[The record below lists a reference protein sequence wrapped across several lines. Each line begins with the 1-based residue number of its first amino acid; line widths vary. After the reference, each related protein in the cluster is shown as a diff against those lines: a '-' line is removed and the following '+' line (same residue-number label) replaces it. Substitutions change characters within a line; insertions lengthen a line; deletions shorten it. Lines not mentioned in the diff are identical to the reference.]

1 MIVSDSIIH
10 DIPPVS
16 SNKPTLSLYIYIS
29 NAWRT
34 NNPRVSIEFP
44 YILSRKIP
52 GFTDANLS
60 PLPLFSKKR
69 KKKKEESN
77 IRGKDKRNRDIE
89 KRNETTNIFNKSR
102 NGRREGRERNG
113 NPLVVQESFCSA
125 RVFASGARS
134 SVGK

>member
-1 MIVSDSIIH
+1 MIISDSIIH

-16 SNKPTLSLYIYIS
+16 SNKPTLSLSIYIYRMLGEQITRECRS
-29 NAWRT
+29 NSHIFYR
-34 NNPRVSIEFP
+34 EKFP
-44 YILSRKIP
+44 DSSTLIFPS
-52 GFTDANLS
+52 
-60 PLPLFSKKR
+60 LPLFSKKR
-69 KKKKEESN
+69 KKKKEETN
-77 IRGKDKRNRDIE
+77 IRGKDKRNRDRKE
-89 KRNETTNIFNKSR
+89 ERNIFNKSR

>member
-1 MIVSDSIIH
+1 MIISDSIIH

-16 SNKPTLSLYIYIS
+16 SNKPTLSLSIYIYRMLGEQITRECRS
-29 NAWRT
+29 NSHIFYR
-34 NNPRVSIEFP
+34 EKFP
-44 YILSRKIP
+44 
-52 GFTDANLS
+52 DS
-60 PLPLFSKKR
+60 PTLIFPPFPFFR
-69 KKKKEESN
+69 KKERRRRKKL
-77 IRGKDKRNRDIE
+77 IYAE
-89 KRNETTNIFNKSR
+89 KTNETTNIFNKLR

>member
-1 MIVSDSIIH
+1 MIISDSIIH

-16 SNKPTLSLYIYIS
+16 SNKPTLSLSIYIS

-60 PLPLFSKKR
+60 PLPLFSKKERRR
-69 KKKKEESN
+69 KKL
-77 IRGKDKRNRDIE
+77 IYAE
-89 KRNETTNIFNKSR
+89 KTNETTNIFNKLR

>member
-1 MIVSDSIIH
+1 MIISDSIIH

-60 PLPLFSKKR
+60 PLPLFSKKERRR
-69 KKKKEESN
+69 KKL
-77 IRGKDKRNRDIE
+77 IYAE
-89 KRNETTNIFNKSR
+89 KTNETTNIFNKLR